1 MIHLR
6 ALSRLRCIILPA
18 SSPYRALSKT
28 VSLNAARS
36 NLLMTISEEAGIN
49 GKDTP
54 SLVKSLQSN
63 GFISSPDVAA
73 AFLRLDRAIFATDPA
88 APPPSAP
95 YSNTPQPLAFSET
108 MTSPAMHARCVQALY
123 ASGLLTRGASCAD
136 VGTGSGF
143 VAAALAIL
151 AGSSGRVV
159 AVERIECAAR
169 RSGGSGGRFC
179 SCTRAGT
186 SLIARATA

>member
-1 MIHLR
+1 MGFLR
-6 ALSRLRCIILPA
+6 AASHLPRLLSLSA
-18 SSPYRALSKT
+18 SQPCRVFSKS
-28 VSLNAARS
+28 VSLGASRS
-36 NLLMTISEEAGIN
+36 SLLMTISEEAGIN

-88 APPPSAP
+88 APIANAP
-95 YSNTPQPLAFSET
+95 YSNAPARLAFSET
-108 MTSPAMHARCVQALY
+108 MTSPAMHARCVQTLHS
-123 ASGLLTRGASCAD
+123 SGMLVPGAACAD

-151 AGSSGRVV
+151 AGSAGKVV
-159 AVERIECAAR
+159 AVDRIQCVKSAVNLR
-169 RSGGSGGRFC
+169 HP
-179 SCTRAGT
+179 
-186 SLIARATA
+186 SL